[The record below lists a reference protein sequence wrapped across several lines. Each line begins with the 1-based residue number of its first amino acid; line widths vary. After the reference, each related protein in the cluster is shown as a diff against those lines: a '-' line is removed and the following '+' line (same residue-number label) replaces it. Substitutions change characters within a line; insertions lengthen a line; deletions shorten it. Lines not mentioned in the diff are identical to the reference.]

1 VQFTDELCEQIF
13 DILPDICETKSE
25 PERPKT
31 LSRTVS
37 SRQQRRDLIG
47 LDSSST
53 NPEISKS
60 DVKSMIAAIEIESM

>member
-1 VQFTDELCEQIF
+1 MQFTDELCEQIF
-13 DILPDICETKSE
+13 DILPGIKTKSE
-25 PERPKT
+25 PEQPKT
-31 LSRTVS
+31 LLRKAS